1 MKKKKKIIHLAV
13 SFVVLLA
20 LIGGYVAMTV
30 MAPKEEEDTEQEEE
44 KFTIV
49 TMHDSDFRKL
59 SYTQDG
65 QTIELVYDVDTEKW
79 NTTNDTDCPVDNYK
93 VKNMIEVL
101 CDLNSTREIKGDDID
116 EESFGLTKPS
126 KKIDVAL
133 EDGTE
138 RSFVIGGYND
148 VVDKYYFTKDD
159 SDSVY
164 LIDTTLY
171 NTMDYNLL
179 RLAEV
184 EDFPS
189 VSETDMYEISLTQS
203 GKTTYF
209 VDKNDAAHKK
219 NDDEIPDCEW
229 ASGTSLKKVSK
240 VSDTDAMSEFVTGI
254 CGLSN
259 SETVSYKKT
268 DVEMKKYGLD
278 TPNTLTL
285 TVKYTEMKSDENDSD
300 KAPQIIDKSFTL
312 YVGGK
317 NKKSGEYYVTTGDS
331 KSIYTMNVSKVETL
345 LGILE

>member
-1 MKKKKKIIHLAV
+1 M
-13 SFVVLLA
+13 
-20 LIGGYVAMTV
+20 
-30 MAPKEEEDTEQEEE
+30 
-44 KFTIV
+44 
-49 TMHDSDFRKL
+49 
-59 SYTQDG
+59 
-65 QTIELVYDVDTEKW
+65 
-79 NTTNDTDCPVDNYK
+79 
-93 VKNMIEVL
+93 
-101 CDLNSTREIKGDDID
+101 
-116 EESFGLTKPS
+116 
-126 KKIDVAL
+126 
-133 EDGTE
+133 
-138 RSFVIGGYND
+138 
-148 VVDKYYFTKDD
+148 
-159 SDSVY
+159 
-164 LIDTTLY
+164 
-171 NTMDYNLL
+171 
-179 RLAEV
+179 
-184 EDFPS
+184 
-189 VSETDMYEISLTQS
+189 
-203 GKTTYF
+203 
-209 VDKNDAAHKK
+209 K